1 MQVNLLEYKIESVE
15 NQVME
20 SKVHIPVNAVT
31 LEGSLQVPEGAT
43 GIVVFAHGSGSSRH
57 SPRNRFVAKVFN
69 AGGMG
74 TLLID
79 LLTLEE
85 ESIDVL
91 TRELRFDIPLLSKR
105 VVGAIDWLKSQNEM
119 KKLHI
124 GLIGSS
130 TGAASALV
138 AASTRQKEV
147 KAVVSRGGRPDLAGN
162 ALKAV
167 AAPTLLIVG
176 ENDPVVIELNKS
188 AKAEMNADVVLKI
201 VPGATHLF
209 EEPGTL
215 EFAAELSRDWFMR
228 YL

>member
-1 MQVNLLEYKIESVE
+1 M
-15 NQVME
+15 
-20 SKVHIPVNAVT
+20 
-31 LEGSLQVPEGAT
+31 
-43 GIVVFAHGSGSSRH
+43 
-57 SPRNRFVAKVFN
+57 
-69 AGGMG
+69 
-74 TLLID
+74 
-79 LLTLEE
+79 
-85 ESIDVL
+85 

-105 VVGAIDWLKSQNEM
+105 VVGAIDWLKSQSET
-119 KKLHI
+119 KELHI

-138 AASTRQKEV
+138 AASMRQKEV

-167 AAPTLLIVG
+167 GAPTLMIVG
-176 ENDPVVIELNKS
+176 ENDPVVIDLNKS

-215 EFAAELSRDWFMR
+215 ECAAELSRDWFLR